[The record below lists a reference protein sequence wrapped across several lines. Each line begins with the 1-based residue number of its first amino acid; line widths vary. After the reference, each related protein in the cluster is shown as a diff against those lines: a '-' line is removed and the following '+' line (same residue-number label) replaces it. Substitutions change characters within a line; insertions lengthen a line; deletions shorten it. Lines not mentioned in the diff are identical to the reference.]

1 MIRKYGDM
9 GKCWSTYL
17 KFCLERQTF
26 MFHYPPSNKE
36 AVLAHL
42 REMITANEQLS
53 GDFQSSCEMKKD
65 QSNYMRISH
74 TQANHTHGNIQVS
87 QGCPSFPESKHTVN
101 IRLQVRIVTFVIRV
115 IKIMIVTLHVNV
127 LTLAKKCK
135 RLTLVVTKSSTPV
148 LFTYIFP
155 NLLLYIIHK
164 N

>member
-1 MIRKYGDM
+1 
-9 GKCWSTYL
+9 
-17 KFCLERQTF
+17 
-26 MFHYPPSNKE
+26 MFHSPPTNKE
-36 AVLAHL
+36 VVLAHL
-42 REMITANEQLS
+42 REMITANEQLVS

-74 TQANHTHGNIQVS
+74 TQANHKHGNIQVS
-87 QGCPSFPESKHTVN
+87 QGFPSFPESKHTVKAASTYCY
-101 IRLQVRIVTFVIRV
+101 LSFVIRV

-135 RLTLVVTKSSTPV
+135 RLTLVATKSSTPL

-155 NLLLYIIHK
+155 NLLLCNIIHK